1 MANGTRDPRS
11 AAASGASTVTWSA
24 LVGWSISKLAPDL
37 PPIDVTMCVGGVI
50 LAVHAIGTVARDYEH
65 EQREGDPPRTPPFF
79 IRQMAKYM
87 G

>member
-11 AAASGASTVTWSA
+11 AAASGASTVTWTA
-24 LVGWSISKLAPDL
+24 LAGWSISKLAPDL
-37 PPIDVTMCVGGVI
+37 PPLDVTTIVGGVI
-50 LAVHAIGTVARDYEH
+50 LLVHAAGTMARDYEH
-65 EQREGDPPRTPPFF
+65 EQREGEPPRTPSFL